1 MPPLLCPLN
10 SADADFSCFADL
22 ALTSPVDYYKPDQGS
37 LMQCV
42 LTPADPYLP
51 LTNEAIAAEV
61 DKQVRWLAG
70 YLHVLF

>member
-1 MPPLLCPLN
+1 M
-10 SADADFSCFADL
+10 
-22 ALTSPVDYYKPDQGS
+22 DYYKPDQGS

-70 YLHVLF
+70 YLHVLS